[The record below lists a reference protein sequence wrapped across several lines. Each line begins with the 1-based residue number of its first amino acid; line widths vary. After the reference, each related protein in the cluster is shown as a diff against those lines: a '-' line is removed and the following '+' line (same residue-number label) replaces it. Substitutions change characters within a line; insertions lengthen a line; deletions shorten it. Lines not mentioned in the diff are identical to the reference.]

1 MKSLFRKILAPH
13 HLEYL
18 AVDADFAI
26 VETSPNI
33 QRFAESGSSIAPGND
48 IRNGFP
54 ELIGTEEIL
63 TDILAGL
70 LPNFELKAITRV
82 LENNLILYFDLYIVH
97 YQEEENL
104 DVLIIFFEDV
114 TDRMALEQTLVQ
126 ATNEMNLLL
135 SALAGAKDY
144 IEKMITSMAEAL
156 LVTTPSGKIKKINPA
171 AQDLFGYSEA
181 ELVGKSIELVIT
193 ERELFQKVSH
203 SSALSQANA
212 EVICTTKTGA
222 KLTVAF
228 SCSAIQAEIENAYE
242 GSTLTQDLVYIGR
255 DITERQRNQQ
265 RQLVQYVTT
274 LVLSESP
281 TLQQAVEEILAV
293 ICESLGWAAGE
304 LWMSEE
310 GERLVSKV
318 NRNFPVSD
326 PHLLRCVENWV
337 EPSIEIPEF
346 RAITEKITFAP
357 GRGLPGRVWAS
368 GSSHWIYDV
377 VEDEGFL
384 RKEIAAKEGLHG
396 AFGFPILGDYEEMMS
411 AKAVLGVMTFF
422 SRFPEQLDE
431 DLLQTMA
438 AIGSQVGQFIKR
450 KQAEEALRESEEK
463 MRDLFENA
471 TDLIQS
477 VATDGHFLY
486 VNQAWL
492 QTLGYSEEEIAQKTV
507 YDIFHPDCKSRCI
520 EIFERV
526 MSGEK
531 IAQVQAEF
539 VTKEGDKISV
549 EGSANCKFEDGRPVA
564 TRAIFRDITERL
576 KTEEALRLQQE
587 QTERLLLNILPEPIA
602 KRLKQNQAI
611 IADDFAEVTV
621 LFADLVGFTP
631 LSASMSPIALVDL
644 LNQVFSAFD
653 RLCERHGLEKIKTIG
668 DAYMVVGGLPT
679 PRSDH
684 ADAIAQMAIDMQLE
698 IALFNAK
705 NNKDLS
711 IRIGIHSG
719 PVVAGVIGI
728 KKFIYDL
735 WGDTVNLASRM
746 ESHSLAGQIQVSD
759 VTHKLL
765 KDKFLLQKRGT
776 IKVKGKGDMTTY
788 FLLGKKLDNS

>member
-1 MKSLFRKILAPH
+1 MKSIFTKLLAPH

-18 AVDADFAI
+18 AVDREFTI
-26 VETSPNI
+26 VETSSNV
-33 QRFAESGSSIAPGND
+33 QRFADSGNIAAGND
-48 IRNGFP
+48 VRTGFP

-63 TDILAGL
+63 ADILAGI
-70 LPNFELKAITRV
+70 LPSFELKAITRV
-82 LENNLILYFDLYIVH
+82 LDNNCTLYFDLYVVQ
-97 YQEEENL
+97 YEEEKNF
-104 DVLIIFFEDV
+104 DILIIFFEDV
-114 TDRMALEQTLVQ
+114 TDRMTLEQTLVQ

-144 IEKMITSMAEAL
+144 IDKIITSMAEAL
-156 LVTTPSGKIKKINPA
+156 LVTTPSGQIKKVNQA
-171 AQDLFGYSEA
+171 AQNLFGYSEA
-181 ELVGKSIELVIT
+181 ELVGKSIDIVVSDKES
-193 ERELFQKVSH
+193 FQRINYYST
-203 SSALSQANA
+203 LSQANA
-212 EVICTTKTGA
+212 EIVCTTKKGV

-228 SCSAIQAEIENAYE
+228 SCSAIQADIESVYQGN
-242 GSTLTQDLVYIGR
+242 TLTQDLVYIGR
-255 DITERQRNQQ
+255 DITENQRNQQ

-293 ICESLGWAAGE
+293 ICETLGWDAGE

-310 GERLVSKV
+310 GERLISKG
-318 NRNFPVSD
+318 NRSFPISN
-326 PHLLRCVENWV
+326 PNLLRCVESWV
-337 EPSIEIPEF
+337 EESIEIPEF
-346 RAITEKITFAP
+346 RTITQQITFAP
-357 GRGLPGRVWAS
+357 GVGLPGRVWAN
-368 GSSHWIYDV
+368 GSSHWISDV
-377 VEDEGFL
+377 VEDNDFL
-384 RKEIAAKEGLHG
+384 RREIAAKEGLHG
-396 AFGFPILGDYEEMMS
+396 AFGFPILGDYEEMIS

-422 SRFPEQLDE
+422 SRFPQQLDE

-477 VATDGHFLY
+477 VAADGHFLY
-486 VNQAWL
+486 VNRAWL
-492 QTLGYSEEEIAQKTV
+492 ETLGYKEGDIAQMTV
-507 YDIFHPDCKSRCI
+507 YDIIHPDCKEHCMDM
-520 EIFERV
+520 FERV

-531 IAQVQAEF
+531 IEQVQAEF
-539 VTKEGDKISV
+539 VTKDGKKISV
-549 EGSANCKFEDGRPVA
+549 EGSVNCKFIDSKPIA

-576 KTEEALRLQQE
+576 KTEEELRLQQA

-602 KRLKQNQAI
+602 NRLKQHEGI

-644 LNQVFSAFD
+644 LNQIFSAFD
-653 RLCERHGLEKIKTIG
+653 HLCERHGLEKIKTIG

-684 ADAIAQMAIDMQLE
+684 AEAIAQMAIDMQVE

-705 NNKDLS
+705 NNKDFS

-759 VTHKLL
+759 VTYELL
-765 KDKFLLQKRGT
+765 KDKFLLQKRSP
-776 IKVKGKGDMTTY
+776 IQIKGKGEMTTY
-788 FLLGKKLDNS
+788 FLLGKNVGNW

>member
-1 MKSLFRKILAPH
+1 MKSIFKKLLAPH

-18 AVDADFAI
+18 AVDRELTI
-26 VETSPNI
+26 VETSSNV
-33 QRFAESGSSIAPGND
+33 QRFAESGNITSGND
-48 IRNGFP
+48 VRTGFP

-63 TDILAGL
+63 ADILAGN
-70 LPNFELKAITRV
+70 LPSFELKAITRV
-82 LENNLILYFDLYIVH
+82 LDNNSILYFDLYIVQ
-97 YQEEENL
+97 YQEEKNF
-104 DVLIIFFEDV
+104 DILIIFFEDV
-114 TDRMALEQTLVQ
+114 TDRMTLEQTLVQ

-144 IEKMITSMAEAL
+144 IDKIITSMAEAL
-156 LVTTPSGKIKKINPA
+156 LVTTPSGRIKKVNHA
-171 AQDLFGYSEA
+171 AQNLFGYSET
-181 ELVGKSIELVIT
+181 ELVGKSIEMVIT
-193 ERELFQKVSH
+193 DKELFQKINH
-203 SSALSQANA
+203 YSAGFQANA
-212 EVICTTKTGA
+212 EVVCTTKKGL

-228 SCSAIQAEIENAYE
+228 SCSAIQADIERVYE
-242 GSTLTQDLVYIGR
+242 GNALAQDLVYIGR
-255 DITERQRNQQ
+255 DITEHQRNQQ
-265 RQLVQYVTT
+265 RQLVQHFTT

-293 ICESLGWAAGE
+293 ICDTLGWDTGE

-310 GERLVSKV
+310 GERLISKA
-318 NRNFPVSD
+318 NRNFSISD
-326 PHLLRCVENWV
+326 PSLLRCVQSWV
-337 EPSIEIPEF
+337 QASIEIPEF
-346 RAITEKITFAP
+346 RAITEQITFAP
-357 GRGLPGRVWAS
+357 GVGLPGRVWAS
-368 GSSHWIYDV
+368 GSSHWISDV
-377 VEDEGFL
+377 VEDNDFL

-396 AFGFPILGDYEEMMS
+396 AFSFPILGDYEEMIS

-422 SRFPEQLDE
+422 SRFPQQLDE
-431 DLLQTMA
+431 DLLQIMA
-438 AIGSQVGQFIKR
+438 AIGSQFGQFIKR

-477 VATDGHFLY
+477 VAADGHFLY
-486 VNQAWL
+486 VNRAWL
-492 QTLGYSEEEIAQKTV
+492 ETLGYREEEITNMTV
-507 YDIFHPDCKSRCI
+507 YDIIHPDCKEHCMGM
-520 EIFERV
+520 FERV

-531 IAQVQAEF
+531 IEQVQAEF
-539 VTKEGDKISV
+539 MTKDGHKISV
-549 EGSANCKFEDGRPVA
+549 EGSVNCKFVDSTPIA

-576 KTEEALRLQQE
+576 KTEEALHLQQG

-602 KRLKQNQAI
+602 NRLKQHEGI

-621 LFADLVGFTP
+621 LFADIVGFTP

-644 LNQVFSAFD
+644 LNQIFSAFD
-653 RLCERHGLEKIKTIG
+653 HLCERHGLEKIKTIG

-684 ADAIAQMAIDMQLE
+684 AETIAQMAIDMQVE

-705 NNKDLS
+705 NNKDFS

-746 ESHSLAGQIQVSD
+746 ESHGLAGQIQVSD
-759 VTHKLL
+759 VTYELL
-765 KDKFLLQKRGT
+765 KDKFLLQKRSP
-776 IKVKGKGDMTTY
+776 IQIKGKGEMTTY
-788 FLLGKKLDNS
+788 FLLGKNLSR

>member
-1 MKSLFRKILAPH
+1 MKSIFKKLLAPH

-18 AVDADFAI
+18 AVDRELTI
-26 VETSPNI
+26 VETSSNV
-33 QRFAESGSSIAPGND
+33 QRFAESGNITSGND
-48 IRNGFP
+48 VRTGFP

-63 TDILAGL
+63 ADILAGN

-82 LENNLILYFDLYIVH
+82 LDNNSILYFDLYIVQ
-97 YQEEENL
+97 YQEEKNF
-104 DVLIIFFEDV
+104 DILIIFFEDV
-114 TDRMALEQTLVQ
+114 TDRMTLEQTLVQ

-144 IEKMITSMAEAL
+144 IDKIITSMAEAL
-156 LVTTPSGKIKKINPA
+156 LVTTPSGRIKKVNHA
-171 AQDLFGYSEA
+171 AQILFGYTET
-181 ELVGKSIELVIT
+181 ELVGKSIEMVIT
-193 ERELFQKVSH
+193 DKELFQKINH
-203 SSALSQANA
+203 YSAGSQANA
-212 EVICTTKTGA
+212 EVVCTTKNGV

-228 SCSAIQAEIENAYE
+228 SCSAIQADIERVYE
-242 GSTLTQDLVYIGR
+242 GNALAQDLVYIGR
-255 DITERQRNQQ
+255 DITEHQRNQQ
-265 RQLVQYVTT
+265 RQLVQHFTT

-293 ICESLGWAAGE
+293 ICETLGWDTGE

-310 GERLVSKV
+310 GERLISKA
-318 NRNFPVSD
+318 NRNFTISD
-326 PHLLRCVENWV
+326 PSLLRCVQSWV
-337 EPSIEIPEF
+337 QPSIEIPEF
-346 RAITEKITFAP
+346 RAITEQITFAP
-357 GRGLPGRVWAS
+357 GVGLPGRVWAS
-368 GSSHWIYDV
+368 GSSHWISDV
-377 VEDEGFL
+377 VEDNDFL

-396 AFGFPILGDYEEMMS
+396 AFSFPILGDYEEMIS

-422 SRFPEQLDE
+422 SRFPQQLDE
-431 DLLQTMA
+431 DLLQIMA
-438 AIGSQVGQFIKR
+438 AIGSQFGQFIKR

-477 VATDGHFLY
+477 VAADGHFLY
-486 VNQAWL
+486 VNRSWL
-492 QTLGYSEEEIAQKTV
+492 ETLGYREEEITNMTV
-507 YDIFHPDCKSRCI
+507 YDIIHPDCKEHCMGM
-520 EIFERV
+520 FERV

-531 IAQVQAEF
+531 IEQVQAEF
-539 VTKEGDKISV
+539 MTKDGQKISV
-549 EGSANCKFEDGRPVA
+549 EGSINCKFVDGKPIA

-576 KTEEALRLQQE
+576 KTEEALRLQQG

-602 KRLKQNQAI
+602 NRLKQHEGI

-621 LFADLVGFTP
+621 LFADIVGFTP

-644 LNQVFSAFD
+644 LNQIFSAFD
-653 RLCERHGLEKIKTIG
+653 RLCELHGLEKIKTIG

-684 ADAIAQMAIDMQLE
+684 AEAIAQMAIDMQVE

-705 NNKDLS
+705 NNKDFS

-746 ESHSLAGQIQVSD
+746 ESHGLAGQIQVSD
-759 VTHKLL
+759 VTYELL
-765 KDKFLLQKRGT
+765 KDKFLLQRRSA
-776 IKVKGKGDMTTY
+776 IQIKGKGEMTTY
-788 FLLGKKLDNS
+788 FLLGKNLSNW

>member
-1 MKSLFRKILAPH
+1 MKSILKKLLAPH

-18 AVDADFAI
+18 AVDRELTI
-26 VETSPNI
+26 VETSSNV
-33 QRFAESGSSIAPGND
+33 QRFAESGNITSGND
-48 IRNGFP
+48 VRTGFP

-63 TDILAGL
+63 ADILSGN
-70 LPNFELKAITRV
+70 LPSFELKAITRV
-82 LENNLILYFDLYIVH
+82 LDNNSILYFDLYIVQ
-97 YQEEENL
+97 YQEEKNF
-104 DVLIIFFEDV
+104 DILIIFFEDV
-114 TDRMALEQTLVQ
+114 TDRMTLEQTLVQ

-144 IEKMITSMAEAL
+144 IDKIITSMAEAL
-156 LVTTPSGKIKKINPA
+156 LVTTPSGRIKKVNHA
-171 AQDLFGYSEA
+171 AQNLFGYSET
-181 ELVGKSIELVIT
+181 ELVGKSIEMVIT
-193 ERELFQKVSH
+193 DKELFQKINH
-203 SSALSQANA
+203 YSAGFQANA
-212 EVICTTKTGA
+212 EVVCTTKKGL

-228 SCSAIQAEIENAYE
+228 SCSAIQADIERVYE
-242 GSTLTQDLVYIGR
+242 GNALAQDLVYIGR
-255 DITERQRNQQ
+255 DITEHQRNQQ
-265 RQLVQYVTT
+265 RQLVQHFTT

-293 ICESLGWAAGE
+293 ICDTLGWDTGE

-310 GERLVSKV
+310 GERLISKA
-318 NRNFPVSD
+318 NRNFSISD
-326 PHLLRCVENWV
+326 PSLLRCVQSWV
-337 EPSIEIPEF
+337 QASIEIPEF
-346 RAITEKITFAP
+346 RAITEQITFAP
-357 GRGLPGRVWAS
+357 GVGLPGRVWAS
-368 GSSHWIYDV
+368 GSSHWISDV
-377 VEDEGFL
+377 VEDNDFL

-396 AFGFPILGDYEEMMS
+396 AFSFPILGDYEEMIS

-422 SRFPEQLDE
+422 SRFPQQLDE
-431 DLLQTMA
+431 DLLQIMA
-438 AIGSQVGQFIKR
+438 AIGSQFGQFIKR

-477 VATDGHFLY
+477 VAADGHFLY
-486 VNQAWL
+486 VNRAWL
-492 QTLGYSEEEIAQKTV
+492 ETLGYREEEITNMTV
-507 YDIFHPDCKSRCI
+507 YDIIHPDCKEHCMGM
-520 EIFERV
+520 FERV

-531 IAQVQAEF
+531 IEQVQAEF
-539 VTKEGDKISV
+539 MTKDGHKISV
-549 EGSANCKFEDGRPVA
+549 EGSVNCKFVDSTPIA

-576 KTEEALRLQQE
+576 KTEEALHLQQG

-602 KRLKQNQAI
+602 NRLKQHEGI

-621 LFADLVGFTP
+621 LFADIVGFTP

-644 LNQVFSAFD
+644 LNQIFSAFD
-653 RLCERHGLEKIKTIG
+653 HLCERHGLEKIKTIG

-684 ADAIAQMAIDMQLE
+684 AETIAQMAIDMQVE

-705 NNKDLS
+705 NNKDFS

-746 ESHSLAGQIQVSD
+746 ESHGLAGQIQVSD
-759 VTHKLL
+759 VTYELL
-765 KDKFLLQKRGT
+765 KDKFLLQKRSP
-776 IKVKGKGDMTTY
+776 IQIKGKGEMTTY
-788 FLLGKKLDNS
+788 FLLGKNLSR

>member
-1 MKSLFRKILAPH
+1 MKSIFKKLLAPH

-18 AVDADFAI
+18 AVDRELTI
-26 VETSPNI
+26 VETSSNV
-33 QRFAESGSSIAPGND
+33 QRFAESGNITSGND
-48 IRNGFP
+48 VRTGFP

-63 TDILAGL
+63 ADILVGN
-70 LPNFELKAITRV
+70 LPSFELKAITRV
-82 LENNLILYFDLYIVH
+82 LDNNSILYFDLYIVQ
-97 YQEEENL
+97 YQEEKNF
-104 DVLIIFFEDV
+104 DILIIFFEDV
-114 TDRMALEQTLVQ
+114 TDRMTLEQTLVQ

-144 IEKMITSMAEAL
+144 IDKIITSMAEAL
-156 LVTTPSGKIKKINPA
+156 LVTTPSGRIKKVNHA
-171 AQDLFGYSEA
+171 AQILFGYTET
-181 ELVGKSIELVIT
+181 ELVGQSIEMVIT
-193 ERELFQKVSH
+193 DKELFHKINH
-203 SSALSQANA
+203 YSALSQANA
-212 EVICTTKTGA
+212 EVVCTTKKGG

-228 SCSAIQAEIENAYE
+228 SCSAIQGDIDRVYE
-242 GSTLTQDLVYIGR
+242 GNALAQDLVYIGR
-255 DITERQRNQQ
+255 DITEHQRNQQ
-265 RQLVQYVTT
+265 RQLVQHFTT

-293 ICESLGWAAGE
+293 ICDTLGWDTGE

-310 GERLVSKV
+310 GERLISKA
-318 NRNFPVSD
+318 NRNFSISD
-326 PHLLRCVENWV
+326 PSLLRCVQSWV
-337 EPSIEIPEF
+337 QASIEIPEF
-346 RAITEKITFAP
+346 RAITEQITFAP
-357 GRGLPGRVWAS
+357 GVGLPGRVWAS
-368 GSSHWIYDV
+368 GSSHWISDV
-377 VEDEGFL
+377 VEDNDFL

-396 AFGFPILGDYEEMMS
+396 AFSFPILGDYEEIIS

-422 SRFPEQLDE
+422 SRFPQQLDE
-431 DLLQTMA
+431 DLLQIMA
-438 AIGSQVGQFIKR
+438 AIGSQFGQFIKR

-477 VATDGHFLY
+477 VAADGHFLY
-486 VNQAWL
+486 VNRSWL
-492 QTLGYSEEEIAQKTV
+492 ETLGYREEEITNMTV
-507 YDIFHPDCKSRCI
+507 YDIIHPDCKEHCMGM
-520 EIFERV
+520 FERV

-531 IAQVQAEF
+531 IEQVQAEF
-539 VTKEGDKISV
+539 MTKDGQKISV
-549 EGSANCKFEDGRPVA
+549 EGSVNCKFVDSKPIA

-576 KTEEALRLQQE
+576 KTEEALHLQQG

-602 KRLKQNQAI
+602 NRLKQHEGI

-621 LFADLVGFTP
+621 LFADIVGFTP

-644 LNQVFSAFD
+644 LNQIFSAFD
-653 RLCERHGLEKIKTIG
+653 HLCERHGLEKIKTIG

-679 PRSDH
+679 QRSDH
-684 ADAIAQMAIDMQLE
+684 AETIAQMAIDMQVE

-705 NNKDLS
+705 NNKDFS

-746 ESHSLAGQIQVSD
+746 ESHGLAGQIQVSD
-759 VTHKLL
+759 VTYELL
-765 KDKFLLQKRGT
+765 KDKFLLQKRSP
-776 IKVKGKGDMTTY
+776 IQIKGKGEMTTY
-788 FLLGKKLDNS
+788 FLLGKNLSR

>member
-1 MKSLFRKILAPH
+1 MKSILKKLLAPH

-18 AVDADFAI
+18 AVDRELTI
-26 VETSPNI
+26 VETSSNV
-33 QRFAESGSSIAPGND
+33 QRFAESGNITSGND
-48 IRNGFP
+48 VRTGFP

-63 TDILAGL
+63 ADILAGN
-70 LPNFELKAITRV
+70 LPSFELKAITRV
-82 LENNLILYFDLYIVH
+82 LDNNSILYFDLYIVQ
-97 YQEEENL
+97 YQEEKNF
-104 DVLIIFFEDV
+104 DILIIFFEDV
-114 TDRMALEQTLVQ
+114 TDRMTLEQTLVQ

-144 IEKMITSMAEAL
+144 IDKIITSMAEAL
-156 LVTTPSGKIKKINPA
+156 LVTTPSGRIKKVNHA
-171 AQDLFGYSEA
+171 AQNLFGYSET
-181 ELVGKSIELVIT
+181 ELVGKSIEMVIT
-193 ERELFQKVSH
+193 DKELFQKINH
-203 SSALSQANA
+203 YSAGFQANA
-212 EVICTTKTGA
+212 EVVCTTKKGL

-228 SCSAIQAEIENAYE
+228 SCSAIQADIERVYE
-242 GSTLTQDLVYIGR
+242 GNALAQDLVYIGR
-255 DITERQRNQQ
+255 DITEHQRNQQ
-265 RQLVQYVTT
+265 RQLVQHFTT

-293 ICESLGWAAGE
+293 ICDTLGWDTGE

-310 GERLVSKV
+310 GERLISKA
-318 NRNFPVSD
+318 NRNFSISD
-326 PHLLRCVENWV
+326 PSLLRCVQSWV
-337 EPSIEIPEF
+337 QASIEIPEF
-346 RAITEKITFAP
+346 RAITEQITFAP
-357 GRGLPGRVWAS
+357 GVGLPGRVWAS
-368 GSSHWIYDV
+368 GSSHWISDV
-377 VEDEGFL
+377 VEDNDFL

-396 AFGFPILGDYEEMMS
+396 AFSFPILGDYEEMIS

-422 SRFPEQLDE
+422 SRFPQQLDE
-431 DLLQTMA
+431 DLLQIMA
-438 AIGSQVGQFIKR
+438 AIGSQFGQFIKR

-477 VATDGHFLY
+477 VAADGHFLY
-486 VNQAWL
+486 VNRAWL
-492 QTLGYSEEEIAQKTV
+492 ETLGYREEEITNMTV
-507 YDIFHPDCKSRCI
+507 YDIIHPDCKEHCMGM
-520 EIFERV
+520 FERV

-531 IAQVQAEF
+531 IEQVQAEF
-539 VTKEGDKISV
+539 MTKDGHKISV
-549 EGSANCKFEDGRPVA
+549 EGSVNCKFVDSTPIA

-576 KTEEALRLQQE
+576 KTEEALHLQQG

-602 KRLKQNQAI
+602 NRLKQHEGI

-621 LFADLVGFTP
+621 LFADIVGFTP

-644 LNQVFSAFD
+644 LNQIFSAFD
-653 RLCERHGLEKIKTIG
+653 HLCERHGLEKIKTIG

-684 ADAIAQMAIDMQLE
+684 AETIAQMAIDMQVE

-705 NNKDLS
+705 NNKDFS

-746 ESHSLAGQIQVSD
+746 ESHGLAGQIQVSD
-759 VTHKLL
+759 VTYELL
-765 KDKFLLQKRGT
+765 KDKFLLQKRSP
-776 IKVKGKGDMTTY
+776 IQIKGKGEMTTY
-788 FLLGKKLDNS
+788 FLLGKNLSR

>member
-1 MKSLFRKILAPH
+1 MKSIFTKLLAPH

-18 AVDADFAI
+18 AVDREFTI
-26 VETSPNI
+26 VETSFNA
-33 QRFAESGSSIAPGND
+33 QRFADSGNIAAGND
-48 IRNGFP
+48 VRTGFP

-63 TDILAGL
+63 ADILAGI
-70 LPNFELKAITRV
+70 LPSFELKAITRV
-82 LENNLILYFDLYIVH
+82 LDNNYTLYFDLYVVQ
-97 YQEEENL
+97 YEEEKNF
-104 DVLIIFFEDV
+104 DILIIFFEDV
-114 TDRMALEQTLVQ
+114 TDRMTLEQTLVQ

-144 IEKMITSMAEAL
+144 IDKIITSMVEAL
-156 LVTTPSGKIKKINPA
+156 LVTTPSGRIKKVNQA
-171 AQDLFGYSEA
+171 AQNLFGYSEI
-181 ELVGKSIELVIT
+181 ELVGKSIDIVVSDKES
-193 ERELFQKVSH
+193 FQRINHYST
-203 SSALSQANA
+203 LSQANA
-212 EVICTTKTGA
+212 EIVCTTKKGL

-228 SCSAIQAEIENAYE
+228 SCSAIQADIESVYQGN
-242 GSTLTQDLVYIGR
+242 TLTQDLVYIGR
-255 DITERQRNQQ
+255 DITENKRNQQ

-293 ICESLGWAAGE
+293 ICETLGWDAGE

-310 GERLVSKV
+310 GERLISKG
-318 NRNFPVSD
+318 NRSFPISD
-326 PHLLRCVENWV
+326 HNLLRCVESWV
-337 EPSIEIPEF
+337 EESIEIPEF
-346 RAITEKITFAP
+346 RAISEQITFAP
-357 GRGLPGRVWAS
+357 GVGLPGRVWAN
-368 GSSHWIYDV
+368 GSSHWISDV
-377 VEDEGFL
+377 VEDNDFL
-384 RKEIAAKEGLHG
+384 RREIAAKEGLHG
-396 AFGFPILGDYEEMMS
+396 AFGFPILGDYEEMIS

-422 SRFPEQLDE
+422 SRFPQQLDE

-477 VATDGHFLY
+477 VAAEGHFLY
-486 VNQAWL
+486 VNRAWL
-492 QTLGYSEEEIAQKTV
+492 ETLGYKEGDITQMTV
-507 YDIFHPDCKSRCI
+507 YDIIHPDCKEHCMGM
-520 EIFERV
+520 FERV

-531 IAQVQAEF
+531 IEQVQAEF
-539 VTKEGDKISV
+539 VTKDGKKISV
-549 EGSANCKFEDGRPVA
+549 EGSANCKFVDGKPIA

-576 KTEEALRLQQE
+576 KTEEALRLQQA

-602 KRLKQNQAI
+602 NRLKQHEGI

-621 LFADLVGFTP
+621 LFADIVGFTP

-653 RLCERHGLEKIKTIG
+653 HLCERHGLEKIKTIG

-684 ADAIAQMAIDMQLE
+684 AEAIAQMAIDMQVE

-705 NNKDLS
+705 NNKDFS

-746 ESHSLAGQIQVSD
+746 ESHGLAGQIQVSD
-759 VTHKLL
+759 VTYELL
-765 KDKFLLQKRGT
+765 KDKFLLQKRSP
-776 IKVKGKGDMTTY
+776 IQVKGKGEMTTY
-788 FLLGKKLDNS
+788 FLLGKNVGNW